1 MSNVERAFKNAQGKR
16 LFFDTNILLDLLD
29 KNRPE
34 SDEACQVLK
43 RCNGEGDMGL
53 VSPMSLK
60 DVYYVLCKCYDEAH
74 ARQAVGV
81 LMGQL
86 VIAPFSAE
94 ECAMSI
100 TSNEPDFEDG
110 LIRACAEL
118 NDVDVI
124 LTRDTKAFKKSTI
137 KAMKCSEYLA
147 LYE

>member
-1 MSNVERAFKNAQGKR
+1 MYSLEHTLKNTRGKR

-29 KNRPE
+29 KARPE
-34 SDEACQVLK
+34 SDEACEVLK
-43 RCNGEGDMGL
+43 RCNGGGDMGL

-60 DVYYVLCKCYDEAH
+60 DVYYVLSKCYDEPH
-74 ARQAVGV
+74 ARRAIDI

-86 VIAPFSAE
+86 VIAPLGAE

-100 TSNEPDFEDG
+100 ASNEPDFEDG

-118 NDVDVI
+118 NDADVI
-124 LTRDTKAFKKSTI
+124 LTRDAKAYKKSTI

-147 LYE
+147 LYQ